1 MIGLAHMGGRMMGGY
16 GYGPDGFGDGSLFA
30 FGHLLFG
37 LFVLAVVIG
46 VIVWAVGHSKRAQSV
61 HGATTYP
68 APSDAAA
75 AAPADAAAA
84 APADDAAL
92 KIARE
97 RLARGEIDVEQYSAI
112 EQALRG

>member
-75 AAPADAAAA
+75 AAPAD
-84 APADDAAL
+84 DAAL